1 MLCGGGKQVV
11 CFSGEINRTAAENR
25 REKLPTPKTDK
36 NLPAKWYPLAGRRVL
51 MLEDN
56 FHVGRLEWNVQR
68 PVRLV
73 PGAVGVVQPGGD
85 DFRRRNVI
93 DVGAEAEWRCVQVQV
108 QVMLFV
114 RAVAGKIGKWR
125 IKNGITFV
133 I

>member
-1 MLCGGGKQVV
+1 
-11 CFSGEINRTAAENR
+11 
-25 REKLPTPKTDK
+25 
-36 NLPAKWYPLAGRRVL
+36 

-93 DVGAEAEWRCVQVQV
+93 DVGAEAIFGKVEPRQEGGEV
-108 QVMLFV
+108 FV
-114 RAVAGKIGKWR
+114 RYDGHQDGAV
-125 IKNGITFV
+125 
-133 I
+133 